1 LKKIKSIMDKPFS
14 ELTEEEKQTLDK
26 VGVNTWD
33 FIQSNSGG
41 HKCIT
46 NISGLN
52 YLGRKTRPSE
62 DPYRYDPDRPD
73 VPYIKFMKQ
82 LGNKFVEI
90 LKQKINADKIEVNEN
105 REGQKKRKKYKF
117 SRFGDINVTPG
128 LHIDI
133 KEGDEKMGHT
143 NLLNFEN
150 SIDYDY
156 DIPRLLEDDNFF
168 NNDNSVYLHDLKV
181 LEPFRGKGL
190 SNLLMNEC
198 QNQAKN
204 MGMDYMT
211 LITSCDNDVA
221 QNLYK
226 KHGYEVY
233 ISDGV
238 KDFFYKKIK

>member
-1 LKKIKSIMDKPFS
+1 MPRARDILNGLTNRFSFSDAAAFIFLKISKPKELSALIRLCCFWLTGKVTGDFS
-14 ELTEEEKQTLDK
+14 
-26 VGVNTWD
+26 
-33 FIQSNSGG
+33 
-41 HKCIT
+41 H
-46 NISGLN
+46 
-52 YLGRKTRPSE
+52 
-62 DPYRYDPDRPD
+62 D
-73 VPYIKFMKQ
+73 V
-82 LGNKFVEI
+82 
-90 LKQKINADKIEVNEN
+90 KINADKIEVNEN
-105 REGQKKRKKYKF
+105 SEGLKKRKKYKF
-117 SRFGDINVTPG
+117 SRLGDINVTPG

-204 MGMDYMT
+204 MGMDYIT